1 MKKLATLIGMERQE
15 YLGTKYVTRG
25 REEDYRAVE
34 SLCERFVLYFKD
46 GTSLAIWKE
55 SGICP
60 SGWTT
65 CTYGRHE
72 WGDKIPHKMS
82 GLKDGP
88 MEVLIEEDKWGGI
101 TLESSLDGKEVATV
115 DKDGED
121 KYYPAGFVY
130 LDLELFK

>member
-1 MKKLATLIGMERQE
+1 MKKMLIGMGREE
-15 YLGTKYVTRG
+15 YLGVKYITEG
-25 REEDYRAVE
+25 REDRYKSIE

-55 SGICP
+55 SDICP

-72 WGDKIPHKMS
+72 WGKKTPHKMS
-82 GLKDGP
+82 GLKGGP
-88 MEVLIEEDKWGGI
+88 IEVIIEEDEWGGI
-101 TLESSLDGKEVATV
+101 TLESALDGKEIATV
-115 DKDGED
+115 DRDGGD
-121 KYYPAGFVY
+121 KYYPAGFAY